1 MRYTISLIDD
11 NVFARRELVR
21 FNRRNSKGEAVTV
34 ELSRINASDSS
45 VMKTWVKNGY
55 IPAALSTWWS
65 ISTYVYDKDGNCW
78 GRYNPQIKD
87 HLKINFDWVLSGTEE
102 NKKKIIREIDRIAFN
117 EEVAI

>member
-1 MRYTISLIDD
+1 MRYTVKVVAD
-11 NVFARRELVR
+11 NIFAHRELIR
-21 FNRRNSKGEAVTV
+21 FNKQNQNGETV
-34 ELSRINASDSS
+34 EIELSRISGVDSS

-102 NKKKIIREIDRIAFN
+102 NKKKIISEIERLAF
-117 EEVAI
+117 